1 MHTETGDPAA
11 AVPGATQDV
20 HDHPGAG
27 LQTPAE
33 RAREEIG
40 LLYVGFGLGVSIGA
54 VFLVYI
60 LFEVAKL
67 LP

>member
-1 MHTETGDPAA
+1 MHTETGNQATVPVTPEHPPGPPA
-11 AVPGATQDV
+11 VEIQS
-20 HDHPGAG
+20 
-27 LQTPAE
+27 PAQ
-33 RAREEIG
+33 RAREEMG

-60 LFEVAKL
+60 LFEIAKL